1 MQKKTKLLIAVL
13 LAVVVGLGVMF
24 LPFPARVHAD
34 MPYAVVTQNA
44 IVYETGVLHLQG
56 WEFHRLFF
64 DDGVSL
70 EFQLSQSSNES
81 PRLDY
86 SEPITEEYKTIHESF
101 PDIRNFSYV
110 AMHNGYGEMGEL
122 YTTSDLD
129 SLLICLQDKDYSV
142 ASLNPAF
149 DPTVTLSQFLSHW
162 D

>member
-1 MQKKTKLLIAVL
+1 M
-13 LAVVVGLGVMF
+13 GLGVIF
-24 LPFPARVHAD
+24 LPLPTRVQAD
-34 MPYAVVTQNA
+34 MPYAVLTQNA

-56 WEFHRLFF
+56 WEYHRLFL
-64 DDGVSL
+64 DDGISL

-86 SEPITEEYKTIHESF
+86 SEPITVERKTIHESF

-129 SLLICLQDKDYSV
+129 SLLICLQDKDYIV
-142 ASLNPAF
+142 ASSNPSF
-149 DPTVTLSQFLSHW
+149 DPAETLSQFLSRW